1 MNTITLAQKL
11 LTYPTITPKEEGIF
25 AYLASLLPDFKVLHA
40 HKEPV
45 KNIFLYK
52 DFGGENPL
60 HFCFAGHVD
69 VVPPGEG
76 WSVDPFAGVLT
87 GGFLYGRGAQDM
99 KGGIAAFFC
108 ALIEF
113 YTEFKEQKIPLIL
126 SILLTS
132 DEEGKAKFGTKH
144 MLEVLKEKHLLPHFA
159 LVAEP
164 TSMQTLGDS
173 IKVGRRGSISG
184 NIIVQGVPGHVAYPK
199 KCLNPID
206 LISDKLNLLAGA
218 LLDKGDAF
226 FEPSRLV
233 LTSIESHVP
242 AENMTPRSLK
252 IAFNV
257 RHSPATTREDVENF
271 LDRVLSKVPCD
282 IHLRQNSLPFISSKD
297 SLILSCLK
305 QAIIEVLEITP
316 ALNTKGGTSDARFF
330 RALGIEVVEFGVCND
345 RIHSTDERVGVE
357 ELEQLQSVFFRLL
370 DLILKKSLER

>member
-1 MNTITLAQKL
+1 MNALTLTQKL
-11 LTYPTITPKEEGIF
+11 LTYQTITPKEEGIF
-25 AYLASLLPDFKVLHA
+25 AYLASLLPDFKVLYA

-45 KNIFLYK
+45 KNVFFYK

-69 VVPPGEG
+69 VVPAGEG
-76 WSVDPFAGVLT
+76 WSVDPFAGVLIDN
-87 GGFLYGRGAQDM
+87 FLYGRGAQDM

-113 YTEFKEQKIPLIL
+113 CKQFKEQKIPLIL

-132 DEEGKAKFGTKH
+132 DEEGRAEFGTKH
-144 MLEVLKEKHLLPHFA
+144 MLKVLKEKHLLPHFA

-173 IKVGRRGSISG
+173 IKIGRRGSISG
-184 NIIVQGVPGHVAYPK
+184 NITVQGVPGHVAYPK

-233 LTSIESHVP
+233 LTSIQSHVP
-242 AENMTPRSLK
+242 AENMTPRTLN

-271 LDRVLSKVPCD
+271 LERVLSKVPCD
-282 IHLRQNSLPFISSKD
+282 IYLRQNSLPFVSSKD
-297 SLILSCLK
+297 NLILSCLK

-330 RALGIEVVEFGVCND
+330 RAVGVEVIEFGARND
-345 RIHSTDERVGVE
+345 RIHSIDERVE
-357 ELEQLQSVFFRLL
+357 TKELEQLQSVFFRLL
-370 DLILKKSLER
+370 DLIFKRSLER